1 LLLETHFS
9 IVLFFINLLL
19 GSTHSY
25 LYGFNCSRS
34 NLSSKKTLRLV
45 YGDIIERDVDVIVN
59 AANSYLKHGGGVA
72 AAIVRKGGKIIQEE
86 SDKISFVP
94 VGSAVITITGRLPC
108 KSIIHTV
115 GPRMGEGNEDTK
127 LRAAVRNSLELASD
141 RKFKSISMP
150 AISSGIFG
158 FPKYRCA
165 KILVEEAKN
174 FLVNNNII
182 TSLEIV
188 EFCIIDGETRD
199 YFKRE
204 FASMKV
210 RKGVRCK
217 VCYNSNKSVR
227 YDL

>member
-1 LLLETHFS
+1 MAS
-9 IVLFFINLLL
+9 IVVDQIRLN
-19 GSTHSY
+19 
-25 LYGFNCSRS
+25 
-34 NLSSKKTLRLV
+34 SKKTLRLV

-86 SDKISFVP
+86 SDKIGFVP
-94 VGSAVITITGRLPC
+94 VGSSVITIAGRLPC
-108 KSIIHTV
+108 KAIIHTV

-127 LRAAVRNSLELASD
+127 LRAAVRNSLELASE

-158 FPKYRCA
+158 FPKNRCA
-165 KILVEEAKN
+165 QILVEGAKN

-204 FASMKV
+204 FASMKELV
-210 RKGVRCK
+210 
-217 VCYNSNKSVR
+217 N
-227 YDL
+227 D

>member
-1 LLLETHFS
+1 MAS
-9 IVLFFINLLL
+9 IVVDQIRLN
-19 GSTHSY
+19 
-25 LYGFNCSRS
+25 
-34 NLSSKKTLRLV
+34 SKKTLRLV

-86 SDKISFVP
+86 SDKIGFVP
-94 VGSAVITITGRLPC
+94 VGSSVITIAGRLPC
-108 KSIIHTV
+108 KAIIHTV

-127 LRAAVRNSLELASD
+127 LRAAVRNSLELASE

-158 FPKYRCA
+158 FPKNRCA
-165 KILVEEAKN
+165 QILVEGAKN

-188 EFCIIDGETRD
+188 EFCTIDGETRD

-204 FASMKV
+204 FASMKELV
-210 RKGVRCK
+210 
-217 VCYNSNKSVR
+217 N
-227 YDL
+227 D